1 MHFTKEEILDE
12 FQNGKCVLTESGKF
26 DSLIEFLLA
35 SKEGSVIS
43 IRDKRAKLHKVE
55 LGKRGARMLM
65 TVTYLDEK

>member
-26 DSLIEFLLA
+26 DSL
-35 SKEGSVIS
+35 KEGSVIS